1 MSLFC
6 RHIHPLDWIGWS
18 ITHYG
23 ETVDETRTGEC
34 AHQNQAIDELQR
46 ATRLFRLV

>member
-1 MSLFC
+1 ME
-6 RHIHPLDWIGWS
+6 RTYHDG
-18 ITHYG
+18 
-23 ETVDETRTGEC
+23 TVNEARAGEC